1 MDIANELQIENILKS
16 LREQIGEQAQII
28 AVLKATIEAITKSKE
43 TPATTTA
50 SPLIP
55 NVKGTK
61 GI

>member
-1 MDIANELQIENILKS
+1 MDIANELQIEDILKS

-28 AVLKATIEAITKSKE
+28 AVLKATIEVLTKAKE
-43 TPATTTA
+43 TPVTTTA

-55 NVKGTK
+55 NVEGTK

>member
-43 TPATTTA
+43 SPVTTTA
-50 SPLIP
+50 VPLIP
-55 NVKGTK
+55 NVEGTK

>member
-1 MDIANELQIENILKS
+1 MDIANELQIEDILKS

-43 TPATTTA
+43 SPVTTTA
-50 SPLIP
+50 VPLIP
-55 NVKGTK
+55 NVEGTK

>member
-1 MDIANELQIENILKS
+1 MDIANELQIEDILKS

-28 AVLKATIEAITKSKE
+28 AVLKATIEDITKSKE

-50 SPLIP
+50 VPLIP
-55 NVKGTK
+55 NGEGTK